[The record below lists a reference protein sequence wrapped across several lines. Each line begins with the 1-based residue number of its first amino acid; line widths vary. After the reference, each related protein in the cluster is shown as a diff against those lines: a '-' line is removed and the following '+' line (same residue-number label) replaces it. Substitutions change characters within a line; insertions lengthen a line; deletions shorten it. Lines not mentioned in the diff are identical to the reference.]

1 MSTAFELLAPPI
13 QLSLWRMG
21 WTELR
26 SIQSDAIHAVL
37 NSDHDLIISAA
48 TASGKTE
55 AAFLPI
61 ISRLTEAPAN
71 SIAALYVSP
80 LKALINDQFRRLE
93 ELCEHAEI
101 PVHRWHGDVSQA
113 AKNKLVKDPS
123 GILLTTPESLESLFI
138 NRSSALSRVFGSL
151 QYVVIDELHAFVG
164 RERGTHLRSLLH
176 RLEQKINHPFRIL
189 ALSATLGEW
198 LSEYAAWIRPG
209 QENRVSLLANQNEE
223 KTIRLKIYGY
233 TAGEGS
239 PADELDTDD
248 GQVKTNYLVDDV
260 LKAFDR
266 RKGLVFANCKS
277 DVELLADALNEQCRR
292 RSTPESFL
300 VHHGSLSKEIREQTE
315 QLMRGSATYTTLCS
329 STLELGIDIGDVE
342 SVGQIGAPWSV
353 SSLVQRLGRSGRRGD
368 DASEMRMF
376 IECLPLHNNSSLVDR
391 LWPELL
397 QAIALTELMLDKWR
411 EPPESS
417 RFDFST
423 LVQQILSILA
433 ETGGIDA
440 NSLFH
445 RLIQNGA
452 FREIE
457 KQQFVQLL
465 RALGEQNLVEQ
476 MSEGDLIL
484 GVEGEWIVKSMDF
497 YSAFASSKEFTVM
510 SAGEAIGSIAAIDPP
525 PPLDHLLLAGRRW
538 QVVDVDTRRE
548 EINVIPARGRK
559 AAPFQGSA
567 GEIHDRV
574 RDKMRTV
581 LLGQDG
587 FKYLNPGAANWLAE
601 ARQTAITA
609 GLHRS
614 AWHQISSAKSLL
626 FTWSGS
632 RTQRTIVLFARL
644 AGIEAVD
651 RKIAIEFPAPE
662 RVVRHKL
669 LALLHSGVSREA
681 LADKEA
687 YHARRK
693 YDCYVPNEILRECFA
708 ADALDI
714 DNCIAVVD
722 RACHEDEH
730 ISFSS

>member
-1 MSTAFELLAPPI
+1 MSTAFDLLAPPV
-13 QLSLWRMG
+13 QLCLWRMG

-26 SIQSDAIHAVL
+26 QIQSDAILSVL
-37 NSDHDLIISAA
+37 NLDHDLIISAA

-61 ISRLTEAPAN
+61 ISRLTEAPAD

-101 PVHRWHGDVSQA
+101 PVHRWHGDVSQS
-113 AKNKLVKDPS
+113 AKSKLVKNPS

-138 NRSSALSRVFGSL
+138 NRSSALPRLFGSL

-176 RLEQKINHPFRIL
+176 RLEQRIRHRFRIL

-198 LSEYAAWIRPG
+198 VGNYATWIRPG
-209 QENRVSLLANQNEE
+209 QEDRVSLLTDHGDE
-223 KTIRLKIYGY
+223 KTVRLKVYGY
-233 TAGEGS
+233 TSGEGS
-239 PADELDTDD
+239 SPDEARDD
-248 GQVKTNYLVDDV
+248 EAKDGAGYLVDDV
-260 LKAFDR
+260 RKAFDK
-266 RKGLVFANCKS
+266 RKGLIFANRKN
-277 DVELLADALNEQCRR
+277 DVELLADALNDQCRR
-292 RSTPESFL
+292 QRKPESFL

-315 QLMRGSATYTTLCS
+315 QMMRGSVAFTTLCS

-342 SVGQIGAPWSV
+342 VVGQIGAPWSV
-353 SSLVQRLGRSGRRGD
+353 SSLVQRLGRSGRRGN
-368 DASEMRMF
+368 DASEMRIF
-376 IECLPLHNNSSLVDR
+376 IECLPLHNGSSLVDR
-391 LWPELL
+391 LRPELL
-397 QAIALTELMLDKWR
+397 QAIALTELMLEKWR

-417 RFDFST
+417 RCDLST

-433 ETGGIDA
+433 ETGGTTA
-440 NSLFH
+440 SFLLSE
-445 RLIQNGA
+445 LIQNGA
-452 FREIE
+452 FRETA

-465 RALGEQNLVEQ
+465 RALGEQNLIEQ
-476 MSEGDLIL
+476 MPQGDLIL
-484 GVEGEWIVKSMDF
+484 GVEGERIVKSMDF

-548 EINVIPARGRK
+548 EINVIPASGKK
-559 AAPFQGSA
+559 AAPFQGSG

-574 RDKMRTV
+574 RGRMRTV
-581 LLGQDG
+581 LLGQDN
-587 FKYLNPGAANWLAE
+587 FKYLNSGAANWLTE
-601 ARQTAITA
+601 ARQAATRAS
-609 GLHRS
+609 LHLS
-614 AWHQISSAKSLL
+614 SWHQISSARSLL

-632 RTQRTIVLFARL
+632 RTQRTIVLFARA

-651 RKIAIEFPAPE
+651 RRIAIEFPAPE
-662 RVVRHKL
+662 RIVRHKL
-669 LALLHSGVSREA
+669 LALLHSGLSSEE

-687 YHARRK
+687 FHARRK
-693 YDCYVPNEILRECFA
+693 YDCYVPSNILRECFA

-722 RACHEDEH
+722 RACHEA
-730 ISFSS
+730 